1 MKVMKE
7 KTNPFSL
14 AFGKEP
20 ITYISRF
27 SQTNDIIETFCSD
40 NPTHQVYM
48 LTGVRGSG
56 KTVLLTHISK
66 EIKQKQD
73 WLTVELNTN
82 GNLLNSLAAK
92 IYADPEMYP
101 LFIEA
106 KFNLSAFGLGME
118 FKNSPPIT
126 DIETALTR
134 MLERMKEKGKKLLI
148 CIDEVTPT
156 DNIKMFASA
165 FQIFMRADLPVFLL
179 MTGLYDNIN
188 NLQNDKTLT
197 FLYRAPKIVP
207 EPLNLGAIANRY
219 RDLFEID
226 NEKSMNMAKLT
237 NGYSFAFQVLGFLCW
252 ENGIGE
258 LNDIIIEMYDQ
269 YLEEYVYSKIWAELS
284 GKDREVIM
292 VLADNISLVKDIRDK
307 LQMKPGD
314 FSVYRDRLI
323 KKGIIN
329 APEYGRI
336 GLSLPRFAEF
346 VNRYK

>member
-1 MKVMKE
+1 MKE
-7 KTNPFSL
+7 KKNPFTL

-20 ITYISRF
+20 TTYISRF
-27 SQTNDIIETFCSD
+27 SQTNNIIETFDSD

-48 LTGVRGSG
+48 ITGVRGSG
-56 KTVLLTHISK
+56 KTVLLTHIAK
-66 EIKQKQD
+66 EMMQKKD
-73 WLTVELNTN
+73 WITEELNTN
-82 GNLLNSLAAK
+82 GDLLHSLAAK
-92 IYADPEMYP
+92 LYAEPELYP

-106 KFNLSAFGLGME
+106 KFNLSAFGLGAE

-134 MLERMKEKGKKLLI
+134 MLERIKKHGKKLLI

-156 DNIKMFASA
+156 DNVKLFASA

-197 FLYRAPKIVP
+197 FLYRAPKVIP
-207 EPLNLGAIANRY
+207 EPLNLGAIANSY

-226 NEKSMNMAKLT
+226 DEVSMDMAKLT

-252 ENGIGE
+252 ENGIDG
-258 LNDIIIEMYDQ
+258 LNNKLLEIYDQ
-269 YLEEYVYSKIWAELS
+269 YLEEYVYSKIWSELS
-284 GKDREVIM
+284 SKDRDVVME
-292 VLADNISLVKDIRDK
+292 LADNITIVKDIREK
-307 LQMKPGD
+307 LEMKPGD
-314 FSVYRDRLI
+314 FSVYRDRLL
-323 KKGIIN
+323 KKGIIVT
-329 APEYGRI
+329 PEYGRI
-336 GLSLPRFAEF
+336 ELSLPRFAAF